1 MALSSLPGATK
12 ADKPRFGMAREA
24 TMTLLVNP
32 TLAEVAIYT
41 VIATLTFSAVSLVLA
56 LVLTLCHGS
65 CLVASDLI

>member
-1 MALSSLPGATK
+1 
-12 ADKPRFGMAREA
+12 MAREA